1 MDVRKRSHWNCQTV
15 WSYVRLQRSH
25 SLCHWL
31 CWKNAH
37 ILSCAYD
44 AIGREEMKKFFY
56 QDFIGIFQVIINST
70 KKELDIS
77 IDPQFEQF
85 LCDFY
90 TEALASC
97 LINWFSKRKK
107 YDKNQIMNY
116 LILIF
121 HSSIP
126 NIVKKQIIRQI
137 NDVWFFYYKN
147 RPCEK

>member
-1 MDVRKRSHWNCQTV
+1 MLEKEAIEIVKQFDLMCDYKEAILFVID
-15 WSYVRLQRSH
+15 YIE
-25 SLCHWL
+25 
-31 CWKNAH
+31 KNAH

-97 LINWFSKRKK
+97 LINLFSKRKK

-137 NDVWFFYYKN
+137 NDV
-147 RPCEK
+147 